1 MTFSKIE
8 TKIPD
13 WLWSP
18 RDYWSRW
25 KGFGRIPIF
34 IGVMAYF
41 GGFSRV
47 VDALFAL
54 GLILYGIGLLG
65 MRMEVE
71 SKRKA

>member
-13 WLWSP
+13 WLWNP
-18 RDYWSRW
+18 QDYWSRW

-34 IGVMAYF
+34 LGVMAYF
-41 GGFSRV
+41 GGFLNAVDVLFV
-47 VDALFAL
+47 V

-65 MRMEVE
+65 MRMDMERR
-71 SKRKA
+71 RKQ